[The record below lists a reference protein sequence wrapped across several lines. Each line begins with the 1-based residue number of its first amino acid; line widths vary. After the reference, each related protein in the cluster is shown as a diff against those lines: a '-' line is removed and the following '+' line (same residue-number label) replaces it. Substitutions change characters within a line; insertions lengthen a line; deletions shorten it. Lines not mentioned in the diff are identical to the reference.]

1 MDNSTYGVNMRR
13 QAISENSSWN
23 AWHLFDNGLRYPTNG
38 WYSMNGAMY
47 HYTDYQ
53 YDVDTQVDGYQIG
66 SDGVAYGEDGAPIPV
81 DNSMENEGYASAS
94 QVASY
99 LSSLGYSGKDST
111 YELIYGGGSEDPDP
125 EYNGK
130 ITGNEVRLRS
140 EPNTN
145 SSVVTHMS
153 KGCLLYTSPSPRD

>member
-38 WYSMNGAMY
+38 WYSMNRAIY

-81 DNSMENEGYASAS
+81 TTAWRMRDMPAPPRWPLTFPAGL
-94 QVASY
+94 Q
-99 LSSLGYSGKDST
+99 
-111 YELIYGGGSEDPDP
+111 
-125 EYNGK
+125 
-130 ITGNEVRLRS
+130 R
-140 EPNTN
+140 
-145 SSVVTHMS
+145 
-153 KGCLLYTSPSPRD
+153 KGQHL